1 LRQEAYALLTLPERH
16 GSVPELISR
25 LRFNAAA
32 ARDRLSDDSW
42 RLFNRLERDASRTI
56 SAPSNITAPLELL
69 DTLILDLAA
78 FAGMQQENM
87 TRGHGWRFL
96 EIGRRIERG
105 LAVISLTKAAAKLC
119 ATDDSVLNPLL
130 EVCDSSMTYRRLH
143 FARPALL
150 PVADLILLNE
160 ENPRSAAWQLRCLGM
175 VMNQLPANTQ
185 GLEGREREM
194 LDGLRSRIGGVNLQS
209 LTNFTEAATEVLP
222 DICDRLNEGLEMLSA
237 EINTHFFS
245 HAL

>member
-1 LRQEAYALLTLPERH
+1 
-16 GSVPELISR
+16 
-25 LRFNAAA
+25 
-32 ARDRLSDDSW
+32 
-42 RLFNRLERDASRTI
+42 
-56 SAPSNITAPLELL
+56 
-69 DTLILDLAA
+69 
-78 FAGMQQENM
+78 M
-87 TRGHGWRFL
+87 
-96 EIGRRIERG
+96 
-105 LAVISLTKAAAKLC
+105 
-119 ATDDSVLNPLL
+119 LNPLL